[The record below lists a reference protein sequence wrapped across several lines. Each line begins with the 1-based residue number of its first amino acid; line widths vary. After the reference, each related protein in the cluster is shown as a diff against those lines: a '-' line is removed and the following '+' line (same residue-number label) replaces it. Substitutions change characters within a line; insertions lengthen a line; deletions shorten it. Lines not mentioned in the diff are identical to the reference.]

1 MLKLARCHFAN
12 EVWGNR
18 FLAERTAEVLVKIG
32 IDVPVTF

>member
-1 MLKLARCHFAN
+1 MNASQL
-12 EVWGNR
+12 WGNS

>member
-1 MLKLARCHFAN
+1 MSKTLWCN
-12 EVWGNR
+12 S